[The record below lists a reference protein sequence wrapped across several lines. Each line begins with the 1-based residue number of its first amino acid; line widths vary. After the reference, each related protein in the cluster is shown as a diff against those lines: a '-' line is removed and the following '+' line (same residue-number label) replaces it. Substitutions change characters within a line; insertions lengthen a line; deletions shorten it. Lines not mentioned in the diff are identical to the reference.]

1 MAGGK
6 QAQPYKK
13 GSVMLTA
20 QELAEVA
27 RNSISQYED
36 KYGSLRPVKD
46 ETLLAWASYALPSL
60 EQMISQAFE
69 AYATHPDFLTAEEQE
84 ATHLDINSE
93 AVEVLVDGL
102 VARMVS
108 LS

>member
-1 MAGGK
+1 
-6 QAQPYKK
+6 
-13 GSVMLTA
+13 MLTA
-20 QELAEVA
+20 QELAEA
-27 RNSISQYED
+27 GRTAISDYEA
-36 KYGSLRPVKD
+36 KYGSLRPVSDK
-46 ETLLAWASYALPSL
+46 TLLAWAEYAKPKLD
-60 EQMISQAFE
+60 EMIAQAFE

-102 VARMVS
+102 VARMVI